1 MQRIPPEADQGGA
14 ATSLVGGTEQGV
26 STDRKAIKNGS
37 KFDDE
42 SIDRKRSWLY
52 DINVLKYMNMIK
64 RKILISSS
72 VNFSVNVS
80 LNVPRVG
87 DSNLDVSGRYYESI
101 SESIQA
107 VVG

>member
-1 MQRIPPEADQGGA
+1 MVKHFGFKVNDIP
-14 ATSLVGGTEQGV
+14 
-26 STDRKAIKNGS
+26 
-37 KFDDE
+37 
-42 SIDRKRSWLY
+42 
-52 DINVLKYMNMIK
+52 IK

-107 VVG
+107 DIG